1 MCRPLKNP
9 RPTDDGLA
17 QEVLMTINSIASP
30 SAVNDVQPVT
40 PPATSS
46 SSSLA
51 ADAANGVSVDI
62 SRPGKLFGDL
72 ASLAQ
77 SDPDQ
82 FKAVTADIA
91 KKLKDAAGSEGGSRA
106 DFLNKLAVRFDSAAQ
121 SGSAADLAPAGKA
134 RGGHRHGGHHRM
146 HGAGR
151 ADPTGAS
158 GDGSGDSLAQVLQG
172 IISGAL
178 GSTSAAAATTTAA
191 TAPAPVSAPTT

>member
-1 MCRPLKNP
+1 M
-9 RPTDDGLA
+9 
-17 QEVLMTINSIASP
+17 VSLMAINRVSSP
-30 SAVNDVQPVT
+30 SSSSINDVPPVT

-62 SRPGKLFGDL
+62 SKPGKLFGDL

-77 SDPDQ
+77 SDPDR

-91 KKLKDAAGSEGGSRA
+91 KKLKDAAGSESGSQA
-106 DFLNKLAVRFDSAAQ
+106 AFLNKLADGFASAAQ

-134 RGGHRHGGHHRM
+134 RGGHHHGGHRQM
-146 HGAGR
+146 HGSGG
-151 ADPTGAS
+151 ADLTGAM
-158 GDGSGDSLAQVLQG
+158 GGGSGDSLAQVIQG

-178 GSTSAAAATTTAA
+178 GSSSASAAATTAA
-191 TAPAPVSAPTT
+191 TTPAPVSAPTT